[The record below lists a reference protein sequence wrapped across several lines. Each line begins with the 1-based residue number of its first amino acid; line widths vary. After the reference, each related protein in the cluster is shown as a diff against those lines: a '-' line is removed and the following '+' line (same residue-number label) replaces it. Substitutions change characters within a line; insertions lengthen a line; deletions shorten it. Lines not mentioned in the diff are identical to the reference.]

1 MSSPLHLPS
10 KMEPSSLGL
19 APPCFY
25 FRSCRG
31 YAEIEKN
38 GKSLCRCCAG
48 RLKGS
53 EFPLRAPSREPLY
66 SKDRDA
72 AVAMDMLM
80 SVKPARHGQRRL
92 DDEIPEL
99 SSRA

>member
-1 MSSPLHLPS
+1 MTSKTEAVPSPSAL
-10 KMEPSSLGL
+10 
-19 APPCFY
+19 PCFY
-25 FRSCRG
+25 FGICRR

-38 GKSLCRCCAG
+38 GKSLCRRCAG

-53 EFPLRAPSREPLY
+53 EFPLRAPSPEPLY

-80 SVKPARHGQRRL
+80 CVKPARHGQRRL
-92 DDEIPEL
+92 DDEIPDL

>member
-1 MSSPLHLPS
+1 
-10 KMEPSSLGL
+10 MEPSPLGL

-25 FRSCRG
+25 FQSCRG

-38 GKSLCRCCAG
+38 GKSLCHRCAA
-48 RLKGS
+48 RLRGS

-72 AVAMDMLM
+72 AAAMDMLTC
-80 SVKPARHGQRRL
+80 VKPARHRQRRL

-99 SSRA
+99 LSRA